1 MSTAA
6 RVFDAAGKF
15 FPALGWL
22 ENRLRY
28 PGLHCGTHVE
38 IWRTGVLTHS
48 DGVRIGAFSRLYL
61 QEGGRLDLGSGVH
74 LGRDVHVQTRATVRI
89 GAGSG
94 INDGARINGDVA
106 IGRHCVIGPNLN
118 VSSGQ
123 HVFRSAEPWRWIIDQ
138 EREHAAPDKPVTIGD
153 DCWIGA
159 HVAIM
164 PGVTVGRGAVIGANA
179 VVTKDIAPY
188 TVAAGVPA
196 RIIGERL
203 AFRPLSTI
211 EASRPEDLPY
221 FYSGFERVAET
232 AGGYPCDARFTVALK
247 AESAA
252 SGIEITIAS
261 SGGGSISHEGDR
273 QRFGSGET
281 RLRFGLRDA
290 SDVFHEFVLE
300 GECRLVSARIAGLD
314 KQPRDRQ

>member
-1 MSTAA
+1 MLTAA

-22 ENRLRY
+22 ENRLRH

-38 IWRTGVLTHS
+38 IWRTGVLS
-48 DGVRIGAFSRLYL
+48 FGEGVRIGAFSRLYL
-61 QEGGRLDLGSGVH
+61 EEGGRLDLGNGVH
-74 LGRDVHVQTRATVRI
+74 LGRDVHIQTRATVRI

-94 INDGARINGDVA
+94 VNDGARINGDVA

-123 HVFRSAEPWRWIIDQ
+123 HVFRSGEPWRWIVDQ
-138 EREHAAPDKPVTIGD
+138 EREHAAPDRPVTIGD

-164 PGVTVGRGAVIGANA
+164 AGVTVGRGAVIGANA

-203 AFRPLSTI
+203 AFRPPSAI

-221 FYSGFERVAET
+221 FYSGFERLAD
-232 AGGYPCDARFTVALK
+232 AGGYPCDARFSVALE
-247 AESAA
+247 AEGAA
-252 SGIEITIAS
+252 AGIEILIVS
-261 SGGGSISHEGDR
+261 YGSGSITHDDDR
-273 QRFGSGET
+273 QRFGPGET
-281 RLRFGLRDA
+281 RLRFGLNGALDA
-290 SDVFHEFVLE
+290 CHEFVLE
-300 GECRLVSARIAGLD
+300 GECRLVSARITGLD
-314 KQPRDRQ
+314 KQPRDGQ